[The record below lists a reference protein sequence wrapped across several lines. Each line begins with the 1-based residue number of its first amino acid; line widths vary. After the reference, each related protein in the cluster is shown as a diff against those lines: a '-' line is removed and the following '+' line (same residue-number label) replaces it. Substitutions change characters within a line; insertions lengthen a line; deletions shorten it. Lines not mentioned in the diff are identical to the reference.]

1 MKPQPRALERVI
13 GCLCSR
19 TRAGAPARQ
28 QARVPQY
35 PRISSGGRMRKFL
48 IAAAAAV
55 SVFAV
60 AAVAYAANV
69 YTVDGS
75 TSPRGKGTAG
85 KPLPVS
91 LNFDFSVRDENPAN
105 RGTPVEKYFIGAEGL
120 VTYPEAFPTCS
131 GGTDGVNATDLAT
144 VKRVCKKA
152 RVGGGVIRA
161 YAGAEADQ
169 TQKLNCV
176 LELNLYNLKPGNYG
190 PRGRISKKNGGLA
203 IRVDGVPPG
212 PPALDRQY
220 MGECAL
226 PQNEAI
232 LAPYKTVKVKGVTSD
247 ELQFTVPQ
255 SLLHPATGAETVVQ
269 FNNSSIKKRTATKR
283 IKGKN
288 RKVGFYS
295 AIGCKGKQRS
305 IQVTFIDEAGDKV
318 PVTKNKPC

>member
-1 MKPQPRALERVI
+1 
-13 GCLCSR
+13 
-19 TRAGAPARQ
+19 
-28 QARVPQY
+28 
-35 PRISSGGRMRKFL
+35 MRKFV
-48 IAAAAAV
+48 IAAVAAV
-55 SVFAV
+55 SVLAV

-75 TSPRGKGTAG
+75 TSPRGKGSAS

-91 LNFDFSVRDENPAN
+91 LNFDFSVRDENPDF
-105 RGTPVEKYFIGAEGL
+105 RGTPIEKYFIGAEGL
-120 VTYPEAFPTCS
+120 VTYPEEFPTCS
-131 GGTDGVNATDLAT
+131 AGTDGANNPDLNT

-152 RVGGGVIRA
+152 RVGGGFIFA
-161 YAGAEADQ
+161 YGGAEADQ

-176 LELNLYNLKPGNYG
+176 LELNLYNLEPGNYG
-190 PRGRISKKNGGLA
+190 ARGKITKKNGGLG
-203 IRVDGVPPG
+203 IRVDGVPPA
-212 PPALDRQY
+212 PPALEKQY

-232 LAPYKTVKVKGVTSD
+232 IAPYKTVKIKGVTSD

-269 FNNSSIKKRTATKR
+269 MVESAVKKRTAMKR

-295 AIGCKGKQRS
+295 AVGCKGNQRS
-305 IQVTFIDEAGDKV
+305 IQVTFITEAGQKT
-318 PVTKNKPC
+318 PLSKNRPC

>member
-1 MKPQPRALERVI
+1 
-13 GCLCSR
+13 
-19 TRAGAPARQ
+19 
-28 QARVPQY
+28 
-35 PRISSGGRMRKFL
+35 MRKFV
-48 IAAAAAV
+48 IAAVAAV
-55 SVFAV
+55 SVLAV

-75 TSPRGKGTAG
+75 TSPRGKGSAS

-120 VTYPEAFPTCS
+120 VTYPEAFPACS
-131 GGTDGVNATDLAT
+131 GGSDGVNNTDLNR
-144 VKRVCKKA
+144 VKQVCKKA
-152 RVGGGVIRA
+152 RVGGGIIKA
-161 YAGAEADQ
+161 YAGAPADQ

-203 IRVDGVPPG
+203 IRIDAEQAVIPNLNDEHKGKCVT
-212 PPALDRQY
+212 
-220 MGECAL
+220 E
-226 PQNEAI
+226 QNEAI
-232 LAPYKTVKVKGVTSD
+232 LAPYKPVKIKGVTSD

-255 SLLHPATGAETVVQ
+255 SLLHPSGLETVVQ
-269 FNNSSIKKRTATKR
+269 NVESAVKKRTATKR

-295 AIGCKGKQRS
+295 AVGCKGNQRS
-305 IQVTFIDEAGDKV
+305 IQVTFISEEGQRT
-318 PVTKNKPC
+318 PLSKNRPC

>member
-1 MKPQPRALERVI
+1 
-13 GCLCSR
+13 
-19 TRAGAPARQ
+19 
-28 QARVPQY
+28 
-35 PRISSGGRMRKFL
+35 MRKFL
-48 IAAAAAV
+48 IATVAV
-55 SVFAV
+55 VSLLAV

-75 TSPRGKGTAG
+75 TSPRGKGSAS

-91 LNFDFSVRDENPAN
+91 LNFDFSVKDENPDF
-105 RGTPVEKYFIGAEGL
+105 RGTPIEKYFIGAEGL
-120 VTYPEAFPTCS
+120 VTYPEEFPTCS
-131 GGTDGVNATDLAT
+131 GGTDGANNPDLAT

-152 RVGGGVIRA
+152 RVGGGFIFA
-161 YAGAEADQ
+161 YGGATNTP

-190 PRGRISKKNGGLA
+190 ARGKVTKKNGGLG

-212 PPALDRQY
+212 PPALEERY
-220 MGECAL
+220 KGECAL

-232 LAPYKTVKVKGVTSD
+232 IAPYKTVKIKGVTSD

-255 SLLHPATGAETVVQ
+255 SLLHPAQGAETVVQ
-269 FNNSSIKKRTATKR
+269 LTNSAIKKMTAMKR

-295 AIGCKGKQRS
+295 AVGCKGNQRS
-305 IQVTFIDEAGDKV
+305 IQVTFITEAGQRT
-318 PVTKNKPC
+318 PLSKNRPC